1 MFSLDWIFNN
11 NLEALVTY
19 IYEIWREENNFMYS
33 FTNTHNQIQKIIVKI
48 SEFELL
54 DDYIA
59 TL

>member
-1 MFSLDWIFNN
+1 MS
-11 NLEALVTY
+11 
-19 IYEIWREENNFMYS
+19 S
-33 FTNTHNQIQKIIVKI
+33 FTNTLNQIQKIIVKI

>member
-1 MFSLDWIFNN
+1 MS
-11 NLEALVTY
+11 
-19 IYEIWREENNFMYS
+19 S
-33 FTNTHNQIQKIIVKI
+33 FTNILNQIQKIIIKI